1 MILNNFMDKFS
12 PAMDSVHESFT
23 DEQITEF
30 QEAFNLFPQ
39 EQKGHIELELLETA
53 LKSLGHH
60 PTQVRGPHS
69 IIRTL
74 NLQRERLKNKK

>member
-1 MILNNFMDKFS
+1 MDKFS

-60 PTQVRGPHS
+60 PTQVISH
-69 IIRTL
+69 
-74 NLQRERLKNKK
+74 KKLFEGVIFICKFRVLF